1 MPLVDPQKPC
11 IALFFFVMPL
21 PDTENASIKTM
32 KLNPKLR
39 SIYAPSRFLKDNTG
53 IAAYIV
59 QLRLRFINSTAY
71 ILFYFLFLVM
81 KIYIIL
87 FFVFQ
92 YLYRRQ

>member
-39 SIYAPSRFLKDNTG
+39 SI
-53 IAAYIV
+53 
-59 QLRLRFINSTAY
+59 
-71 ILFYFLFLVM
+71 
-81 KIYIIL
+81 
-87 FFVFQ
+87 
-92 YLYRRQ
+92 